1 MKINIL
7 IFEKLLAKENITKKY
22 FAQYADIPYY
32 TVAGWKKNN
41 KVPNYAMTILKDI
54 IYRKKLNIQA
64 NIKLKKQNH
73 TLDKLN
79 IFNISHKEEKQIESI
94 FWGTNYCANE
104 ILIGL
109 QEHNPIFENRFK
121 ENTIKSFRQ
130 KIYRQ
135 IQVTHSA

>member
-64 NIKLKKQNH
+64 NIELKK
-73 TLDKLN
+73 
-79 IFNISHKEEKQIESI
+79 
-94 FWGTNYCANE
+94 
-104 ILIGL
+104 
-109 QEHNPIFENRFK
+109 
-121 ENTIKSFRQ
+121 
-130 KIYRQ
+130 
-135 IQVTHSA
+135 